1 MAAVLMKLKAKN
13 LKRKSI
19 FILFCIFSFKLYA
32 LNFTLYAIPAY
43 AQGVD
48 IGDQFGFGKN
58 FGNSLG
64 DITSKLVIPVF
75 SIITFVV
82 TWYFLWGAWD
92 WLISEGD
99 KQKVA
104 DARNKIT
111 QAIVGFLIL
120 ILSFFLLQFVLDTL
134 FKVDLGIIG
143 I

>member
-1 MAAVLMKLKAKN
+1 MAAIFKKIMNIKTQISK
-13 LKRKSI
+13 I
-19 FILFCIFSFKLYA
+19 FIFAICYLIFTIPVYA
-32 LNFTLYAIPAY
+32 S
-43 AQGVD
+43 VD
-48 IGDQFGFGKN
+48 IGDQFGFGRN

-64 DITSKLVIPVF
+64 DIASKLVRPIF
-75 SIITFVV
+75 SIATFIV

-120 ILSFFLLQFVLDTL
+120 ILSFFLLQFVLHKL
-134 FKVDLGIIG
+134 FDVNLGIIG